1 MPVKSD
7 KILVSCNLWYA

>member
-7 KILVSCNLWYA
+7 HF